1 MRTLSIITSIA
12 ICLMALSCQRVATDT
27 LDLKVPVLAGGVY
40 AGLTPG
46 FETKAASL
54 RDSLEDAGRTLPE
67 KQDLPVGTTLYLM
80 IQVWDAEKGEFV
92 QDKERYPLKS
102 YVVGGGNSL
111 YPCRVDYD
119 GTCLEQT
126 GSPLML
132 GVGKYKF
139 HAVSPARLIRDTTI
153 NGKEYKDVMPIVNGD
168 YVIASDPNWYETAP
182 KEADIVITTGSAVEP
197 VELNPMINQTAEM
210 VFNIKKGKNVTK
222 LEILPEGVDLT
233 GIQDDNSGV
242 AFHWSIGGSELPMK
256 VGDKYHGVKVT
267 DWSETGDGLQGK
279 ISILPTD
286 ATTNAIFILFNI
298 AVNDVPTQYMAS
310 LNQQY
315 YKSSHRYTYD
325 FRVNVEDGI
334 HVATWDNIAIK
345 QEGDFTAPG
354 TIDYSN

>member
-1 MRTLSIITSIA
+1 MRNLSIIPSIA

-27 LDLKVPVLAGGVY
+27 LEIKVPVLAGGVY

-46 FETKAASL
+46 FDTKAPSLASIA
-54 RDSLEDAGRTLPE
+54 DPLPT

-80 IQVWDAEKGEFV
+80 IEVWDAEQEEFV

-132 GVGKYKF
+132 GVGKYRF
-139 HAVSPARLIRDTTI
+139 HAVSPARKIRDVEI
-153 NGKEYKDVMPIVNGD
+153 NHVVYPDVMPIRNGD
-168 YVIASDPNWYETAP
+168 YVIASDPNWEETEPTIANV
-182 KEADIVITTGSAVEP
+182 IITTGNAVQP
-197 VELNPMINQTAEM
+197 VTLNPLINQTAEM

-233 GIQDDNSGV
+233 GIQNDDSGV

-325 FRVNVEDGI
+325 FMVNVEDGI